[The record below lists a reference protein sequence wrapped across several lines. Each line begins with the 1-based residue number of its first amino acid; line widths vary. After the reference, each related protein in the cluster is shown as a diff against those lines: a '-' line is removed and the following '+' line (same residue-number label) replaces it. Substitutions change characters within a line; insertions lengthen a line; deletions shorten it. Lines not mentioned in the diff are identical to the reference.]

1 MKATSTSIPVG
12 DIQIACT
19 VVGEGT
25 PLIVVHGAI
34 GLGATYMRGLDRW
47 ADAFQ
52 LVYYDQRGSGR
63 TPLGD
68 PERVSF
74 AGAIDDLDR
83 FRAALGIE
91 RVNLVGHSAGAILA
105 AMYAG
110 TRPTSTSSVM
120 LLNTAPPLIPAL
132 KEAFDREMTAR
143 RTPEDNATRK
153 TIEESPLFPA
163 RDPETLERHTLN
175 TFIPF
180 FRDRATIETVTL
192 GFTEI
197 TAANVQAAPERMFT
211 TLGALEPMRTL
222 ASIQCPTLL
231 VHSELDPV
239 PVEWAHVLVD
249 TVPGADYILLEG
261 ASHFAH
267 IEDADQLAN
276 VVLPW
281 LTKHTA

>member
-1 MKATSTSIPVG
+1 MTATSTSIPIG
-12 DIQIACT
+12 DIQVVCT

-47 ADAFQ
+47 ADTFQ
-52 LVYYDQRGSGR
+52 LVYYDQRGSGA
-63 TPLGD
+63 TPVGD
-68 PERVSF
+68 PQKVSF
-74 AGAIDDLDR
+74 AGAVEDLDGL
-83 FRAALGIE
+83 RAALGID

-105 AMYAG
+105 ALYAG
-110 TRPTSTSSVM
+110 TRPESTSSVV
-120 LLNTAPPLIPAL
+120 LLNSAPPLIPEL
-132 KEAFDREMTAR
+132 QEAQLREMASR
-143 RTPEDNATRK
+143 RTPDDNAARK
-153 TIEESPLFPA
+153 AIEESPMFEA
-163 RDPETLERHTLN
+163 RDPKTLERHQLN

-197 TAANVQAAPERMFT
+197 TAANVQAAPGRMFG
-211 TLGALEPMRTL
+211 TLGALDPMRTF

-239 PVEWAHVLVD
+239 PVEWAHALVD
-249 TVPGADYILLEG
+249 IIPGADYVLLDG

-276 VVLPW
+276 AVLPW
-281 LTKHTA
+281 LTKHVA